1 MFSSWYS
8 TYALSICMQ
17 YLQYVWG
24 HWLYSTQHCRCTV
37 TEVELHY
44 HNFALSSVYIR
55 NVTVLCIHIY
65 ATSLSSAY
73 IFTQRHCPLHTYLR
87 NVTVLCIHIY
97 ATSLSSAYI
106 FTQHHCPLH
115 TYLRNITV
123 LCIHIYATSL
133 SYVTSQTIILNT
145 TYTLE
150 PSGVTAIQC
159 MRNTYIQ
166 HLVTQLNNCFLTAHA
181 KVL

>member
-1 MFSSWYS
+1 
-8 TYALSICMQ
+8 MQ

-24 HWLYSTQHCRCTV
+24 HWLYSTQHCRYTV
-37 TEVELHY
+37 KDVELHY
-44 HNFALSSVYIR
+44 HNFALSSAYIFTQCHCPLHTYLR

-65 ATSLSSAY
+65 GTSLSSAY

-97 ATSLSSAYI
+97 GTSLSSAYI
-106 FTQHHCPLH
+106 FTERHCPLH
-115 TYLRNITV
+115 TYLRNVTV
-123 LCIHIYATSL
+123 LYIHIYATSL
-133 SYVTSQTIILNT
+133 SYATSQTIILNT

-166 HLVTQLNNCFLTAHA
+166 HLVTHLNNCFL
-181 KVL
+181 

>member
-1 MFSSWYS
+1 MKPVHV
-8 TYALSICMQ
+8 Q
-17 YLQYVWG
+17 
-24 HWLYSTQHCRCTV
+24 
-37 TEVELHY
+37 LH
-44 HNFALSSVYIR
+44 LVYIRVNLIKAVHVFQLVQYICTLHMHAILAIRVGALAVQHTALQVYSDRCRVTLPQFRTVLCIYTQCHCPLHTYLR

-106 FTQHHCPLH
+106 FTQRHCPLH
-115 TYLRNITV
+115 TYLRNLTV

-133 SYVTSQTIILNT
+133 SS
-145 TYTLE
+145 
-150 PSGVTAIQC
+150 A
-159 MRNTYIQ
+159 YIF
-166 HLVTQLNNCFLTAHA
+166 TQRHCPMQLHRQ
-181 KVL
+181 

>member
-1 MFSSWYS
+1 MKPVHVQLHLVYMRANLIKAVHVFKLVQYIYS
-8 TYALSICMQ
+8 LHMHAILAIRVGALAVQ
-17 YLQYVWG
+17 HTALQV
-24 HWLYSTQHCRCTV
+24 YSEGCRV
-37 TEVELHY
+37 TLPQ
-44 HNFALSSVYIR
+44 FR
-55 NVTVLCIHIY
+55 TVLCIHIY
-65 ATSLSSAY
+65 ATSLSSTY

-97 ATSLSSAYI
+97 VTS
-106 FTQHHCPLH
+106 P
-115 TYLRNITV
+115 
-123 LCIHIYATSL
+123 

-166 HLVTQLNNCFLTAHA
+166 HLVTHLNNCFLTAHA